1 MDIQNL
7 QHDWRE
13 QGKHDSLV
21 IKLFKESRQTKIN
34 YSLNKMAVFSITF
47 MIYNLFVNIYSWL
60 ILATYFSNLS
70 VRYTGIIMVILTY
83 IAFHKNV
90 LQLNSIS
97 KINNSKPIVE
107 SQKIIGKLKIQR
119 IKHNRFIF
127 IFANLHFWALIILV
141 FQWDLSL
148 IIPAIWEN
156 AAIVVV
162 FHLGLLVLWLPIALW
177 FIRKYDSAGN
187 LSTFSSKME
196 RESYL
201 TDQSANSS
209 LNKALQFVKEIES
222 FENE

>member
-1 MDIQNL
+1 MTVFCI
-7 QHDWRE
+7 
-13 QGKHDSLV
+13 
-21 IKLFKESRQTKIN
+21 LF
-34 YSLNKMAVFSITF
+34 MV
-47 MIYNLFVNIYSWL
+47 YNLFVNIYSWIVL
-60 ILATYFSNLS
+60 VTNFSNLS
-70 VRYTGIIMVILTY
+70 LRYTGIIMVILTY

-127 IFANLHFWALIILV
+127 IFANLHFWALVILV

-148 IIPAIWEN
+148 LIPVVWEN

-162 FHLGLLVLWLPIALW
+162 FHLGLLVLWFPLALW
-177 FIRKYDSAGN
+177 FLRKYDSVGK
-187 LSTFSSKME
+187 LSKFWSKME

-201 TDQSANSS
+201 TDQSTNSS
-209 LNKALQFVKEIES
+209 LNKALEFVNEIES